1 MGSSVA
7 IVAGSASLRL
17 SASTKSDFIRI
28 NSPPMRKANATSQY
42 LARLIRPSKLNRN
55 DLKPMGSSGM
65 PTTARGLALGSRRA
79 LLRFDA
85 SPAGSRRRVSA
96 VRHKFHLALLLPAR
110 PRIACIGWRQRIGP
124 EPVRPARSSQAEHLD
139 KPPDAQAELD
149 CADEE
154 GRGRVVNPVPQP
166 VKKTRGNQERD
177 DPPPALVAIVQPLD
191 RGGRQKPRAEDEDRS
206 SHHID

>member
-85 SPAGSRRRVSA
+85 GITAMGRHGAAQIPARFAGPNPVWYRSDRLAPAGR
-96 VRHKFHLALLLPAR
+96 AR
-110 PRIACIGWRQRIGP
+110 TG
-124 EPVRPARSSQAEHLD
+124 
-139 KPPDAQAELD
+139 
-149 CADEE
+149 
-154 GRGRVVNPVPQP
+154 
-166 VKKTRGNQERD
+166 
-177 DPPPALVAIVQPLD
+177 
-191 RGGRQKPRAEDEDRS
+191 
-206 SHHID
+206 